1 MIMMPLD
8 SLLSSLSGSQ
18 VNSRYCKS
26 AFSVLRGKY
35 RFVQHNSFFIEVA
48 LLPKVGPQCWVDLLV
63 DLCRVCVC
71 ISKLVFLTG
80 LLVIIV

>member
-1 MIMMPLD
+1 MVRHSSNFAPMHICVEMIMMPLD
-8 SLLSSLSGSQ
+8 SLLSSLSGLQ

-48 LLPKVGPQCWVDLLV
+48 LLPKVGPQC
-63 DLCRVCVC
+63 
-71 ISKLVFLTG
+71 
-80 LLVIIV
+80 